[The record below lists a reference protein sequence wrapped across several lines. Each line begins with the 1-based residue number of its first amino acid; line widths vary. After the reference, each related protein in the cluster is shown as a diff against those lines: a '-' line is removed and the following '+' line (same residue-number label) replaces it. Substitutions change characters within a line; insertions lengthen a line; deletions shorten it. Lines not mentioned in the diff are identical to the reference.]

1 VTHAQPA
8 QPPKFTPRQYAGAAI
23 SLVLGVLWAIYE
35 IHGEKPPPG
44 IGQGLV
50 VGLALITGKTAGGQ
64 A

>member
-1 VTHAQPA
+1 
-8 QPPKFTPRQYAGAAI
+8 
-23 SLVLGVLWAIYE
+23 LVLGVLWAIYE

-50 VGLALITGKTAGGQ
+50 VGLALITGKTAGGH